1 MHFAPRRSALQRQ
14 TEFGL
19 FRLPLGWEKDPFIF
33 REATRKGRRVN
44 GFFYARK
51 SVLCLG
57 GIVIYGSVCSGI
69 EAASVAWEPLGFTPA
84 WFSEIEPF
92 PSAVLAHRFPTV
104 ENRGDM
110 TKYKEWKDGSI
121 RFGVIRKSANGSMD
135 SLTTGRKYRDA
146 DIRSINVQTDRDTR
160 LAVTVWRFRL

>member
-1 MHFAPRRSALQRQ
+1 M
-14 TEFGL
+14 
-19 FRLPLGWEKDPFIF
+19 
-33 REATRKGRRVN
+33 
-44 GFFYARK
+44 
-51 SVLCLG
+51 
-57 GIVIYGSVCSGI
+57 IYGSVCSGI

-121 RFGVIRKSANGSMD
+121 RFGVIR
-135 SLTTGRKYRDA
+135 
-146 DIRSINVQTDRDTR
+146 QTPHAERVRT
-160 LAVTVWRFRL
+160 APGIP